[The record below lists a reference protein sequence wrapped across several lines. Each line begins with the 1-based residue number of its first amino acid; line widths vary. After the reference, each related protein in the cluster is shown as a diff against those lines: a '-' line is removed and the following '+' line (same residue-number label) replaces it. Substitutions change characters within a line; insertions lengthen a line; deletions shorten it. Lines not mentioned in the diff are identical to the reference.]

1 MTSRPID
8 RRTFI
13 STGATM
19 CGLCVCAQFP
29 FAAYAGDEPIDPK
42 KLNFCGYTCP
52 KDCKFLKGTLDN
64 NLELKREAWELW
76 KIEERFGVEFDEE
89 QAFCYSCKEL
99 DKPEGI
105 VLKRCTVRDCAR
117 EKELDC
123 CIECDELQACDKDL
137 WRRFPKFKEQ
147 VVEHQAHYRQQG

>member
-1 MTSRPID
+1 MATRTID

-29 FAAYAGDEPIDPK
+29 FAAFAGGDPIDPK
-42 KLNFCGYTCP
+42 KRNFCGYICP
-52 KDCKFLKGTLDN
+52 EDCTFRKATLQNDV
-64 NLELKREAWELW
+64 EMKREAWKEW
-76 KIEERFGVEFDEE
+76 EIEERFNLVFNEK
-89 QAFCYSCKEL
+89 QAICHGCREL

-105 VLKRCTVRDCAR
+105 VLKRCDVRACAL

-123 CIECDELQACDKDL
+123 CIECDELTACDKDL
-137 WRRFPKFKEQ
+137 WRRFPNFKEQ
-147 VVEHQAHYRQQG
+147 VIQLQDAYRRQV

>member
-1 MTSRPID
+1 MPSKPID

-29 FAAYAGDEPIDPK
+29 LTAFAGDEKIDPK
-42 KLNFCGYTCP
+42 DRNYCGYKCP
-52 KDCKFLKGTLDN
+52 KDCTFLEATLDN
-64 NLELKREAWELW
+64 DVEMKKKAWGEW
-76 KIEERFGVEFDEE
+76 KIEERYGVEFDEE
-89 QAFCYSCKEL
+89 QALCYGCKEL

-105 VLKRCTVRDCAR
+105 VLSRCTVRQCAR

-123 CIECDELQACDKDL
+123 CIECDELKTCDKDL
-137 WRRFPKFKEQ
+137 WKRFAKFHEQ
-147 VVEHQAHYRQQG
+147 VVQMQEKYRAQA

>member
-8 RRTFI
+8 RRAFI

-29 FAAYAGDEPIDPK
+29 FAAYAGDESIDPK
-42 KLNFCGYTCP
+42 KRNFCGYTCP
-52 KDCKFLKGTLDN
+52 EDCKFLKGTVEN
-64 NLELKREAWELW
+64 NVELKQEAWKLW
-76 KIEERFGVEFDEE
+76 HIEERFALEFDEE
-89 QAFCYSCKEL
+89 QAICYGCKEL
-99 DKPEGI
+99 DKPEGV
-105 VLKRCTVRDCAR
+105 VLKRCTVRDCTR

-123 CIECDELQACDKDL
+123 CIECDELPACDKDL

-147 VVEHQAHYRQQG
+147 VVEMQVKYRQQG

>member
-1 MTSRPID
+1 MTSRCID

-13 STGATM
+13 STSATM

-29 FAAYAGDEPIDPK
+29 FAAYAGDGPIDPK
-42 KLNFCGYTCP
+42 KLNFCGYKCP

-64 NLELKREAWELW
+64 NVELKQEAWKLW
-76 KIEERFGVEFDEE
+76 HIEERFGLEFDEK
-89 QAFCYSCKEL
+89 QAICYGCKEL

-105 VLKRCTVRDCAR
+105 VLKNCTVRDCAR

-123 CIECDELQACDKDL
+123 CIECDELPACDKDL

-147 VVEHQAHYRQQG
+147 VVELQVKYRQQM